1 MAMRLPKALVE
12 GRKTERMSNASFRM
26 MVLFFDII
34 DFFYP
39 HIARRVKRFGI
50 GEGMTAVDYGCG
62 PGRYTVNFAS
72 LVGEKG
78 KVYALDIH
86 ELAIETVKRRTARRN
101 LTNVQPMLI
110 EGYNSTLPDET
121 ADVVCAI
128 DMFFIIKNPTELLAE
143 LKRIAKSGGTL
154 VIDDGH
160 QSRSVTKQKILDSG
174 LWDISEETPD
184 HLKCRP
190 RRN

>member
-1 MAMRLPKALVE
+1 
-12 GRKTERMSNASFRM
+12 MSNASFRM
-26 MVLFFDII
+26 MLLLFDII

-39 HIARRVKRFGI
+39 HVARRAKRFGI
-50 GEGMTAVDYGCG
+50 TAGMTVVDYGCG
-62 PGRYTVNFAS
+62 PGRYTVNFAA

-86 ELAIETVKRRTARRN
+86 DLAIETTKKRIAKRELRN
-101 LTNVQPMLI
+101 VHPILI

-128 DMFFIIKNPTELLAE
+128 DMFFVIKSPVEFLAE
-143 LKRIAKSGGTL
+143 IKRIVKRNGIL

-160 QSRSVTKQKILDSG
+160 QPRSVTKQKILDSG
-174 LWDISEETPD
+174 LWDIFEETPD
-184 HLKCRP
+184 HLKCRA
-190 RRN
+190 R

>member
-1 MAMRLPKALVE
+1 MRLPKPLVE
-12 GRKTERMSNASFRM
+12 GRKTERMSHASFRM

-39 HIARRVKRFGI
+39 HIAKRVKRFGI
-50 GEGMTAVDYGCG
+50 GEGMTVVDYGCG
-62 PGRYTVNFAS
+62 PGRYTINFAK

-86 ELAIETVKRRTARRN
+86 ELAIETVKKRIAKRN
-101 LTNVQPMLI
+101 LRNVQSILI

-128 DMFFIIKNPTELLAE
+128 DMFFIIKNPTEFLAE
-143 LKRIAKSGGTL
+143 LKRIVKRSGTL

-160 QSRSVTKQKILDSG
+160 QPRSVTRQEILDSG

-184 HLKCRP
+184 HLKCKP

>member
-1 MAMRLPKALVE
+1 MS
-12 GRKTERMSNASFRM
+12 KTSFRM
-26 MVLFFDII
+26 MLVLFNVI

-39 HIARRVKRFGI
+39 HVAKRARRFGI
-50 GEGMTAVDYGCG
+50 TEGMTVVDYGCG
-62 PGRYTVNFAS
+62 PGRYAVNFAA
-72 LVGEKG
+72 LVGENG

-86 ELAIETVKRRTARRN
+86 PLAIETVRKRTAKRN
-101 LTNVQPMLI
+101 IRNVQAVMT

-128 DMFFIIKNPTELLAE
+128 DMFFIIKSPGDFLAE
-143 LKRIAKSGGTL
+143 IRRIVKKTGVL

-160 QSRSVTKQKILDSG
+160 QSRRVTKRKILDSG
-174 LWDISEETPD
+174 LWDIFEETRD

-190 RRN
+190 R